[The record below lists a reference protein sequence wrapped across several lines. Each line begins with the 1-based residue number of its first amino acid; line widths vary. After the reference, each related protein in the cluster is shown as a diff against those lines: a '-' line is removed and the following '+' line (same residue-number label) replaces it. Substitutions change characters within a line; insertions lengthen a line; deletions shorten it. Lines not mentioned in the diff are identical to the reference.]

1 MPCKNSSKSM
11 LKDVA
16 RLTPDTGYQM
26 DNSSYLIVAQFCCGL
41 NRPKINL
48 TEDEEWIIKYIFVM
62 SV

>member
-1 MPCKNSSKSM
+1 M